1 MGSKK
6 FDYSNA
12 SKFFPN
18 YSSRDKLITYGILGG
33 IPRYLAEF
41 DPKLSV
47 KENIRQKFLMPGSFL
62 NEEPLALLRM
72 EVRDTNMY
80 NSILQTIASG
90 TNRSSEIASSIHE
103 EQSKVNKYMQTLLT
117 LRLISKIVPCA
128 EKNESKKGI
137 YKVADNFFNF
147 WYRYEFANRNYYIF
161 IGDEAAADEISDNI
175 NDYMRLIFEEI
186 CEQYIKKEA
195 RAEKLPFIPY
205 YLGKWWGNNPAIKAQ
220 DDVDILALNKNMDKG
235 LFCECKFTNKKSDEK
250 DFEDILN
257 SIEAFPSVRK
267 NWIYVFS
274 KSGWTKGAQETAA
287 QYNVT
292 LVTEN
297 EMFDD

>member
-128 EKNESKKGI
+128 EKKESKKGI
-137 YKVADNFFNF
+137 YKIADNFFNF
-147 WYRYEFANRNYYIF
+147 WYRYEFANRNYYNF

-175 NDYMRLIFEEI
+175 NDYMGLIFE
-186 CEQYIKKEA
+186 
-195 RAEKLPFIPY
+195 
-205 YLGKWWGNNPAIKAQ
+205 
-220 DDVDILALNKNMDKG
+220 
-235 LFCECKFTNKKSDEK
+235 
-250 DFEDILN
+250 
-257 SIEAFPSVRK
+257 
-267 NWIYVFS
+267 
-274 KSGWTKGAQETAA
+274 
-287 QYNVT
+287 
-292 LVTEN
+292 
-297 EMFDD
+297 